1 MRKTRLGL
9 AATALMSPLVALAV
23 PAQAEIRALVVAV
36 SQYAAPIPSLEGPP
50 NDAAA
55 LTAVLRGEGAKD
67 VVSLSDSQATRA
79 NIRKELEALGKRA
92 KPGDWVI
99 FFYAGHGAQA
109 RSADASETDGMDEFL
124 VLGGFSAS
132 KPDPNQFI
140 LDDDLHGWLVNFFPT
155 SVNVMQIADAC
166 HSGTM
171 NRAVTKSVF
180 KARQA
185 LPNALAIALPAGP
198 PDPAAKAPAGADP
211 PNLVYVG
218 AAQDN
223 QFALEGP
230 LPRGDSPSRGLL
242 TYALEGA
249 LKDRRPNGHLAA
261 DLDDDGKLSLVEL
274 ASSLET
280 RTRDLSSTQQWAST
294 SVPARNE
301 QSVVFQ
307 PLKAPPP
314 EDRPVEV
321 KAADDK
327 AADLLGGKGPWASIP
342 RGTPDLTWSAQE
354 GWVTDSKGDRVA
366 ENLTTPEAM
375 AGVIVKRRVVR
386 DLAGVAN
393 ERQLKVVIGP
403 RPRGQLYRKGESVD
417 LAVTHRGAAVYLTAF
432 NLAGDGTVQRLY
444 PLEGDGDGRMA
455 AGEARV
461 VMARTKAAPPFGI
474 DNVVAVATP
483 AEPKSLRAT
492 LSRIDGKREAEVAAG
507 AVRDELDQAPGQA
520 AMALGELYTGP

>member
-1 MRKTRLGL
+1 MMRRVLAGL
-9 AATALMSPLVALAV
+9 AAALAGLAS
-23 PAQAEIRALVVAV
+23 PAQAEIRALVVAI
-36 SQYAAPIPSLEGPP
+36 SQYTAPIPSLEGPP

-55 LTAVLRGEGAKD
+55 LTSLLKGEGATD
-67 VVSLSDSQATRA
+67 VVTLRDGDATRA
-79 NIRKELEALGKRA
+79 NIRRELSALGKRA
-92 KPGDWVI
+92 RPGDWVI

-124 VLGGFSAS
+124 VLGGFRSA
-132 KPDPNQFI
+132 KPDPEQFV

-155 SVNVMQIADAC
+155 SVNVLQIADAC

-171 NRAVTKSVF
+171 NRAVTRSVF
-180 KARQA
+180 KPRQA
-185 LPNALAIALPAGP
+185 MPNPLAIALPLGP
-198 PDPAAKAPAGADP
+198 PDPAAKAPAGASP

-230 LPRGDSPSRGLL
+230 LPQGDSPSRGLL

-249 LKDRRPNGHLAA
+249 LKDRRANGHLAA

-301 QSVVFQ
+301 RSVVFQ
-307 PLKAPPP
+307 PLKAPAP
-314 EDRPVEV
+314 EDRPIEV
-321 KAADDK
+321 KAADDR

-342 RGTPDLTWSAQE
+342 RGVPDLTWSAKE
-354 GWVTDSKGDRVA
+354 GWVTDSRGDRVA
-366 ENLTTPEAM
+366 ENLTSVEAL

-386 DLAGVAN
+386 ELAGSAN
-393 ERQLKVVIGP
+393 ERQLKVDIGP
-403 RPRGQLYRKGESVD
+403 RPKGQLYKTGENVD
-417 LAVTHRGAAVYLTAF
+417 LAVRHSGAAVYLTAF
-432 NLAGDGTVQRLY
+432 NLAGDGTVQMLY
-444 PLEGDGDGRMA
+444 PLAGDGDGRMA
-455 AGEARV
+455 AGDTRV
-461 VMARTKAAPPFGI
+461 VMARTKAAAPFGV

-483 AEPKSLRAT
+483 AEPRTLRAT
-492 LSRIDGKREAEVAAG
+492 LNRVNGKRDAEVAAG
-507 AVRDELDQAPGQA
+507 AVRDELDQARGQA

>member
-1 MRKTRLGL
+1 MRGL
-9 AATALMSPLVALAV
+9 TALVSGVAAAIIAGAA
-23 PAQAEIRALVVAV
+23 PARAEIRALVVAV
-36 SQYAAPIPSLEGPP
+36 SEYTAPISSLEGPP

-55 LTAVLRGEGAKD
+55 LTAVLKGEGATD
-67 VVSLSDSQATRA
+67 VISLRDSQATRA
-79 NIRKELEALGKRA
+79 NVRAALEGLGKRS

-124 VLGGFSAS
+124 VLGGFRAA
-132 KPDPNQFI
+132 KPDTNQFI
-140 LDDDLHGWLVNFFPT
+140 LDDDLRGWLTNFFPST
-155 SVNVMQIADAC
+155 VNVLQIADAC

-171 NRAVTKSVF
+171 NRAVGRSVF
-180 KARQA
+180 KTRQA
-185 LPNALAIALPAGP
+185 LPSALAIALPPGP
-198 PDPAAKAPAGADP
+198 PDPAAKAPAGGLP

-230 LPRGDSPSRGLL
+230 LPQGDSPSRGLL

-249 LKDRRPNGHLAA
+249 LKERRSNGNLAA

-280 RTRDLSSTQQWAST
+280 RTRELSSTQQWAST
-294 SVPARNE
+294 SVPPRNE
-301 QSVVFQ
+301 RSVVFQ

-314 EDRPVEV
+314 EERPIQV
-321 KAADDK
+321 KAADDQ

-342 RGTPDLTWSAQE
+342 RGAPDLTWSAKE

-366 ENLTTPEAM
+366 ENLTSAEAL

-386 DLAGVAN
+386 ELAGVAN
-393 ERQLKVVIGP
+393 ERQLKVAIGP
-403 RPRGQLYRKGESVD
+403 RPPGQLYKAGESVD

-444 PLEGDGDGRMA
+444 PLDDDGDGRMA
-455 AGEARV
+455 AGDTRV
-461 VMARTKAAPPFGI
+461 VMARTKAAAPFGV
-474 DNVVAVATP
+474 DNVVALATP
-483 AEPKSLRAT
+483 DEPKVLRAT
-492 LSRIDGKREAEVAAG
+492 LARIDGKRAPEVAAG
-507 AVRDELDQAPGQA
+507 AVRDELDQARGKA